1 MAETVYRLIAGEGI
15 QLIEESGTRTVT
27 VAVPGLSQKIN
38 VGDIGQASRSSIGL
52 IEIAED
58 AEVQAM
64 ADLARAVTPSG
75 LGAASQSNP
84 YDGTPGRLLKAG
96 AGGLLYSH
104 PGGLLN
110 FNDLVPGTFASAVGV
125 NTQAP
130 SYNWPLLSGSAPV
143 WWNVVTT
150 GNYDRLTQIAMQAY
164 DTYGNRVFIRRRHD
178 DKWSVWQ
185 EFWTAANF
193 DPNSK
198 ANTSGYY
205 PAMAVGDSSAVNGQT
220 AAMLAPPGAM
230 VLFASNSAPSGW
242 LKANGAEVSRTTYAN
257 LFAAIGTIWGAGNG
271 STTFNLPDWRGEF
284 GRGWD
289 DGRGLDSGRAFASV
303 QAGQNQ
309 LHGHTATGAGA
320 HTHQM
325 STAAQYSTFDDPP
338 NATVSY
344 LGGDSNASNLYGGN
358 STLANGGYITSAGDH
373 THPIS
378 LEGGEARPR
387 NVAGLWCI
395 KF

>member
-1 MAETVYRLIAGEGI
+1 MADEIVYRLLAGEGI
-15 QLIEESGTRTVT
+15 TLTENSSTRTVE
-27 VAVPGLSQKIN
+27 VAVPGLASKIN
-38 VGDIGQASRSSIGL
+38 IGDIGQATTVNAGL
-52 IEIAED
+52 IELLTVAEAQGLTD
-58 AEVQAM
+58 SERAMTAAALAGLLQAGM
-64 ADLARAVTPSG
+64 YSATANRLLIPGSFG
-75 LGAASQSNP
+75 LGAEVVPDTVDIN
-84 YDGTPGRLLKAG
+84 GITR
-96 AGGLLYSH
+96 GGLYRFQNNAQGPSLAAH
-104 PGGLLN
+104 VLLHLP
-110 FNDLVPGTFASAVGV
+110 F
-125 NTQAP
+125 
-130 SYNWPLLSGSAPV
+130 
-143 WWNVVTT
+143 TT
-150 GNYDRLTQIAMQAY
+150 GGYAVQVAARYAGDNIYW
-164 DTYGNRVFIRRRHD
+164 RRQSAGTWQPWRELWHD
-178 DKWSVWQ
+178 
-185 EFWTAANF
+185 ANF
-193 DPNSK
+193 DPDTK
-198 ANTSGYY
+198 ANISGTY
-205 PAMAVGDSSAVNGQT
+205 PSLNVGNAATVGNQT
-220 AAMLAPPGAM
+220 DAQLAPPGAM
-230 VLFASNSAPSGW
+230 VLFARNSAPSGW
-242 LKANGAEVSRTTYAN
+242 LKANGAAVSRTTYSA

-309 LHGHTATGAGA
+309 LHGHTTTGAGA

-358 STLANGGYITSAGDH
+358 STLANGDYITSAGNH